1 MADLELGQV
10 VISKQGKD
18 VGRTYVV
25 VGVAEGRVF
34 LADACK
40 FNVMRPK
47 RKNPKHLQPVRLV
60 IDEIRKKVEEGQN
73 IDHGRFRYLLSV
85 MKNSGEENIRNG
97 KAG

>member
-18 VGRTYVV
+18 VGHIYVV
-25 VGVAEGRVF
+25 VGLTERRVF
-34 LADACK
+34 LADARK

-47 RKNPKHLQPVRLV
+47 RKNPKHLQPMRLI
-60 IDEIRKKVEEGQN
+60 IDEVRKNIEEGHD
-73 IDHGRFRYLLSV
+73 IDHGRFRYLLSF
-85 MKNSGEENIRNG
+85 MKNGGKENIRNG

>member
-1 MADLELGQV
+1 MADLRIGQV

-25 VGVAEGRVF
+25 VGVGAERVF
-34 LADACK
+34 LADARK
-40 FNVMRPK
+40 YNVTHPK
-47 RKNPKHLQPVRLV
+47 RKNPKHLQPMLLV

-73 IDHGRFRYLLSV
+73 IDHGRFCYLLSV
-85 MKNSGEENIRNG
+85 MKNGGKENNRNG

>member
-18 VGRTYVV
+18 VGHTYVV
-25 VGVAEGRVF
+25 VGLSEDRVF

-40 FNVMRPK
+40 YNVMHPK
-47 RKNPKHLQPVRLV
+47 RKNPKHLQPMRLT
-60 IDEIRKKVEEGQN
+60 IDEVRKKVEQGVN

-85 MKNSGEENIRNG
+85 MKNGG
-97 KAG
+97 K

>member
-1 MADLELGQV
+1 MADMKLGQV

-18 VGRTYVV
+18 AGRIYVIVGM
-25 VGVAEGRVF
+25 AEGRVF

-47 RKNPKHLQPVRLV
+47 RKNPKHLQSMRLV
-60 IDEIRKKVEEGQN
+60 IDEVRKKVEEGQN
-73 IDHGRFRYLLSV
+73 IDHGRFCYLLSL
-85 MKNSGEENIRNG
+85 MKNGGNENNRNG

>member
-1 MADLELGQV
+1 MADLKLGQV

-18 VGRTYVV
+18 VGHVYVV
-25 VGVAEGRVF
+25 VGETEGRVF

-40 FNVMRPK
+40 FNVIRPK
-47 RKNPKHLQPVRLV
+47 RKNPKHLQPMRLV
-60 IDEIRKKVEEGQN
+60 IDEVRKKVEEGQN

-85 MKNSGEENIRNG
+85 MKNGGKENNRNG

>member
-25 VGVAEGRVF
+25 VGVADSRVL
-34 LADACK
+34 LADAQK
-40 FNVMRPK
+40 FNVTSPK
-47 RKNPKHLQPVRLV
+47 RKNPKHLQPMRLI
-60 IDEIRKKVEEGQN
+60 IDEVRKKVEEGQN

-85 MKNSGEENIRNG
+85 MKNGGKENNRNG

>member
-1 MADLELGQV
+1 MILGQV

-25 VGVAEGRVF
+25 VGVGAGRVF
-34 LADACK
+34 LADARK
-40 FNVMRPK
+40 YNISRPK
-47 RKNPKHLQPVRLV
+47 RKNPKHLQPMRLI
-60 IDEIRKKVEEGQN
+60 IDEIHKNVEEGQN

-85 MKNSGEENIRNG
+85 MKNGGRENNRNG

>member
-10 VISKQGKD
+10 VMSKQGKD

-25 VGVAEGRVF
+25 VGIADDRVF
-34 LADACK
+34 LADADK
-40 FNVMRPK
+40 FNVTCPK
-47 RKNPKHLQPVRLV
+47 RKNPKHLQPMRLI
-60 IDEIRKKVEEGQN
+60 IDEVRKKVEEGQN

-85 MKNSGEENIRNG
+85 MKNGGKEYNRNG

>member
-1 MADLELGQV
+1 MADLRLGQV

-25 VGVAEGRVF
+25 VGVDAGRVF

-40 FNVMRPK
+40 YNVTHPK
-47 RKNPKHLQPVRLV
+47 RKNPKHLQPMLLV
-60 IDEIRKKVEEGQN
+60 IDEIHKKVKEGHN
-73 IDHGRFRYLLSV
+73 IDHGRLRYLLSV
-85 MKNSGEENIRNG
+85 MKNGGKENNRNG